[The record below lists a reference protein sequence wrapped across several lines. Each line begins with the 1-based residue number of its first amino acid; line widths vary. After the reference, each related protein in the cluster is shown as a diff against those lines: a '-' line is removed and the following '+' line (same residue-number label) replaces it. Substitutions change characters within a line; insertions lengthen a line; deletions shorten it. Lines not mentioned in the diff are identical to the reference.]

1 MIYRDLIQH
10 ELSQIEHIIAE
21 FMSLAK
27 REYAYT
33 ESLVMTDLLD
43 EVLKQFEPVTG
54 VKNIHIIRHYP
65 KEHPLLISGQ
75 KHS

>member
-1 MIYRDLIQH
+1 
-10 ELSQIEHIIAE
+10 
-21 FMSLAK
+21 MSLAK
-27 REYAYT
+27 QEYVYT
-33 ESLVMTDLLD
+33 DNLVITDLLD

-65 KEHPLLISGQ
+65 KEHPLLVSGQ